1 MQNAAED
8 IRVDNLV
15 TPQNAAGGAVN
26 TNAGMYRSMKYYRKG
41 VVVVTATLT
50 DTKTCIA
57 QLTQSSAAAAADKAN
72 VSGKTITLTGAAATS
87 LNQVG
92 MITFDVDDLAFGSG
106 GTYNATQK
114 LFVGCDLTT
123 NQAGDCVSAVLIR
136 RAPRYVK
143 GGPAATTG
151 ANAQDA

>member
-15 TPQNAAGGAVN
+15 TPQDVPTATTVN
-26 TNAGMYRSMKYYRKG
+26 TNTGMYRSMKYYRKG
-41 VVVVTATLT
+41 VVVIVAHLAN
-50 DTKTCIA
+50 TKTCIA
-57 QLTQSSAAAAADKAN
+57 QLTQSTAATATSKAD
-72 VSGKTITLTGAAATS
+72 VSGYTCTLTGTTAEPE
-87 LNQVG
+87 QVG
-92 MITFDVDDLAFGSG
+92 MIAFDVDALAFGSG

-114 LFVGCDLTT
+114 LFVGVDLTT
-123 NQAGDCVSAVLIR
+123 NNNGDDVAAILIR
-136 RAPRYVK
+136 RAPRYMK